1 MKSAYELAMERMGED
16 DVPLTEDQKRKIS
29 DIETKYKAK
38 IAERKSLLEKKSSR
52 RRSQVIGKKRKKLGK
67 FWPKKL

>member
-1 MKSAYELAMERMGED
+1 MKSAYELAMERMGGD

-38 IAERKSLLEKKSSR
+38 IAERK
-52 RRSQVIGKKRKKLGK
+52 IFFGKKIFKT
-67 FWPKKL
+67 P